1 MTGDHVSGTARSS
14 GTKRRSSP
22 VWVSLP
28 PSKVWRTIRSRT
40 AANQPSC
47 TSASRTKSRK
57 VFDANLKDWQR
68 DVLPTLKR
76 SNVRFFFVDGRTM
89 SEVTF

>member
-1 MTGDHVSGTARSS
+1 MRPVKKPVLIPSGIVKA
-14 GTKRRSSP
+14 
-22 VWVSLP
+22 
-28 PSKVWRTIRSRT
+28 
-40 AANQPSC
+40 AANYNYTFVLLIALDGIPY
-47 TSASRTKSRK
+47 AEVFAKSRK

-68 DVLPTLKR
+68 DVLPTLRR

>member
-1 MTGDHVSGTARSS
+1 MRPVKKPVLIPSGIVKAAASAY
-14 GTKRRSSP
+14 
-22 VWVSLP
+22 VLIILLDSLP
-28 PSKVWRTIRSRT
+28 YAEVF
-40 AANQPSC
+40 A
-47 TSASRTKSRK
+47 KSRK

-68 DVLPTLKR
+68 DVLPSLRR

>member
-1 MTGDHVSGTARSS
+1 MAGRSHNHHPLMRPVKKPVLIPSGIVKAAASA
-14 GTKRRSSP
+14 GYP
-22 VWVSLP
+22 FVLIILLDSLP
-28 PSKVWRTIRSRT
+28 YAEVF
-40 AANQPSC
+40 A
-47 TSASRTKSRK
+47 KSRK

-68 DVLPTLKR
+68 DVLPTLRR

>member
-1 MTGDHVSGTARSS
+1 MAGRSHNHHPLMRPVKKPVLIPSGIVKAAASA
-14 GTKRRSSP
+14 GYP
-22 VWVSLP
+22 YVLIILLDSLP
-28 PSKVWRTIRSRT
+28 YAEVF
-40 AANQPSC
+40 A
-47 TSASRTKSRK
+47 KSRK

-68 DVLPTLKR
+68 DVLPTLRR